1 MQKHKK
7 LPCYHL
13 GHYIKSTNC
22 LQAAHYPNVYPNSFR
37 ILQTPIHNT
46 DTFTFTGHYYFVPW
60 LFFKYIFHMGLSWIA
75 SMLPQNYQVYAVT
88 EPLVVMVGHVT
99 HNYLGKRIILFF
111 SKIKR
116 TNFKSCELGKL
127 VKIAKIDLLVG
138 SKQRNTLMNYFKL
151 GSSINFQFLYLIINS

>member
-1 MQKHKK
+1 
-7 LPCYHL
+7 
-13 GHYIKSTNC
+13 
-22 LQAAHYPNVYPNSFR
+22 
-37 ILQTPIHNT
+37 
-46 DTFTFTGHYYFVPW
+46 
-60 LFFKYIFHMGLSWIA
+60 
-75 SMLPQNYQVYAVT
+75 MLPQNYQVYAVT